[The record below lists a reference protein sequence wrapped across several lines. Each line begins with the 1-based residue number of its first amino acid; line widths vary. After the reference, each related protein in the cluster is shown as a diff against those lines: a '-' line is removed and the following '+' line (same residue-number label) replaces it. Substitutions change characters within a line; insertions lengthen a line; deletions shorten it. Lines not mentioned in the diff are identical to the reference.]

1 MAVFGRTNI
10 EVPDTWLRPV
20 AAEDPPRLA
29 RAVFESG
36 LPLDLSSQPALWGG
50 LLRSEP
56 EFERRFIVS
65 RSSTDFEKATD
76 ESHAVHLVH
85 AHLIEV
91 LSSLG
96 RPMLDVYFVRI
107 RRGLEEFQI
116 NGVIQALEMARE
128 DGLIRFAG
136 LLADGPSLV
145 VRSVWQF
152 HDAFECALLSE
163 GKEGDEL
170 VPLSEQR
177 RVGVVRS
184 EAGQTRLVTVRR
196 VEEVEAVLG
205 SRRI

>member
-10 EVPDTWLRPV
+10 EVADMWLRPV
-20 AAEDPPRLA
+20 ASEDPQSLA

-50 LLRSEP
+50 ILRNEP
-56 EFERRFIVS
+56 GFESRFVVG

-136 LLADGPSLV
+136 LFAEGPSLV
-145 VRSVWQF
+145 VRSIWQF
-152 HDAFECALLSE
+152 HDAFECALLPE
-163 GKEGDEL
+163 GSDGDEL
-170 VPLSEQR
+170 VPLADQR

-184 EAGQTRLVTVRR
+184 ESGPTRLVTVRT
-196 VEEVEAVLG
+196 VAEVEAAVG

>member
-10 EVPDTWLRPV
+10 ELADTWLRPV
-20 AAEDPPRLA
+20 AGEDPQAVA
-29 RAVFESG
+29 RAVFDSG

-50 LLRSEP
+50 ALRNEP
-56 EFERRFIVS
+56 GYESRFVVG

-76 ESHAVHLVH
+76 ESHTVHLVH

-96 RPMLDVYFVRI
+96 RPMLDIYFVRI

-128 DGLIRFAG
+128 DGLLRFAG
-136 LLADGPSLV
+136 LFAEGPSLV

-152 HDAFECALLSE
+152 HDAFECALLPE
-163 GKEGDEL
+163 GSHGEEL
-170 VPLSEQR
+170 VPLAEQR

-184 EAGQTRLVTVRR
+184 ESGSTRLVTVRS
-196 VEEVEAVLG
+196 VSEVEAAVG